1 MPNRF
6 LTLLPIFL
14 VCVHCSSV
22 QASIVRYAFVGK
34 AGSELLPNNTVGP
47 LSAEG
52 MPSVATGGVSGSG
65 IFFDTTTNIL
75 HFDFTFSGLTDGL
88 RDNGI
93 HFHVG
98 SNVFPNGPI
107 GFNLNGGSTVDVSD
121 EVILSTPTIDEG
133 ETGGRLAGQIQF
145 SDTLTLSVPN
155 EPGFGTTDQNAIET
169 LETGKIYLNIHSNG
183 YDAGELRASLVAV
196 PEPSSAT
203 CLVAASL
210 AFSTLYRKRK
220 TAPNKH

>member
-1 MPNRF
+1 M
-6 LTLLPIFL
+6 TTGAT
-14 VCVHCSSV
+14 VAHGAV
-22 QASIVRYAFVGK
+22 VRYAFVGK

-52 MPSVATGGVSGSG
+52 MPSNASGGQSGSG

-75 HFDFTFSGLTDGL
+75 HFDFTFSDLTGGL

-98 SNVFPNGPI
+98 SNLFPNGPI

-121 EVILSTPTIDEG
+121 EVFLSTSTIAEG
-133 ETGGRLAGQIQF
+133 ASGGRLAGQIQF
-145 SDTLTLSVPN
+145 TDTLTLSVPN
-155 EPGFGTTDQNAIET
+155 EPGIGNTDQNAIET
-169 LETGKIYLNIHSNG
+169 LEAGKLYLNIHSNG

-196 PEPSSAT
+196 PEPTA
-203 CLVAASL
+203 LLIGIVVASCWL
-210 AFSTLYRKRK
+210 LIIRRRHPNPKESTV
-220 TAPNKH
+220 